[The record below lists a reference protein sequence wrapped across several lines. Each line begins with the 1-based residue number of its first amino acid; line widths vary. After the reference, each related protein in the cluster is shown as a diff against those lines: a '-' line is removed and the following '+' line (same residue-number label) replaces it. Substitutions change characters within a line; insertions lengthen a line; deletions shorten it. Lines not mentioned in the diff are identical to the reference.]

1 MLLHLFEG
9 TSEHAGKAYK
19 LVRRELEAGAAA
31 EAAARERLRGLLGRD
46 GDFETLNAA
55 LCDGLRAG
63 EIALDHPGLMDHL
76 KRSAAE
82 QVGIDQPGY
91 SGLKALLGEPGGGES
106 MRCTGAIPTSIDFSI
121 GGAGLGKS
129 GRFSKL
135 ATRAWA
141 SASRSA

>member
-1 MLLHLFEG
+1 MIRHPTALELIDAVARFIEERAAPALKDRDAF
-9 TSEHAGKAYK
+9 HARVAVNALGV
-19 LVRRELEAGAAA
+19 VRRELEAGAAA

-91 SGLKALLGEPGGGES
+91 SGLKALLGEPGGG
-106 MRCTGAIPTSIDFSI
+106 
-121 GGAGLGKS
+121 
-129 GRFSKL
+129 
-135 ATRAWA
+135 
-141 SASRSA
+141 

>member
-1 MLLHLFEG
+1 MVENAAVDEAALRGLG
-9 TSEHAGKAYK
+9 
-19 LVRRELEAGAAA
+19 VRGVVKPTPGAVHVLIGPAA

-91 SGLKALLGEPGGGES
+91 SGLKALLGEPGGG
-106 MRCTGAIPTSIDFSI
+106 
-121 GGAGLGKS
+121 
-129 GRFSKL
+129 
-135 ATRAWA
+135 
-141 SASRSA
+141 